1 MESESN
7 NIEEDRT
14 GTGGSMEAADRAGGG
29 VKGGAAG
36 EDRKTDGP
44 GGGTEADRRVMTRL
58 LPPLVIGAMLNPLN
72 STMLSTALMRL
83 THAFGHDV
91 SSGALLI
98 TPLYITAMIG
108 QPLMGRLADLYS
120 PKRVSYLGLVLV
132 LVAVIIG
139 MLAPSFGWLILS
151 RVILG
156 LGTSANYPSAIAI
169 LRRYYAERGRVM
181 PGNALGWIAVGGMVS
196 MVLGP
201 MVGGFLTEW
210 WGWQGIFLI
219 NIPLVL
225 LVGWLSRVLPDE
237 RPVRA
242 EKRKDG
248 ESPGLVRLFRERPI
262 IALIYIQS
270 TAAGLVLYLTLY
282 GLPQWLEGVKKLSPS
297 ATGLIL
303 LPMSISAAV
312 SSLLISRRCG
322 PLLTKWLAVICTVA
336 GCVSLFAL
344 NAGSPIATIIIV
356 SILVGLIT
364 GSNPIANQASLNEVT
379 PPELSGIS
387 FGLYRTFVY
396 IGAIGSGALL
406 KVIFH
411 KGVTDASFRQICWFS
426 LYSSLIMILLYLPML
441 IGRRRR
447 AGSAGEK
454 EEAAIQT

>member
-1 MESESN
+1 MDSGGVGGEQETGG
-7 NIEEDRT
+7 RT
-14 GTGGSMEAADRAGGG
+14 GAGGVG
-29 VKGGAAG
+29 GERNTDGAVKGADS
-36 EDRKTDGP
+36 DRW
-44 GGGTEADRRVMTRL
+44 VMTRL

-83 THAFGHDV
+83 THAFGRDV

-132 LVAVIIG
+132 MAAVIVG
-139 MLAPSFGWLILS
+139 VLAPSFGWLVVS
-151 RVILG
+151 RVLLG

-181 PGNALGWIAVGGMVS
+181 PSNALGWIAVGGMVS
-196 MVLGP
+196 LVLGP
-201 MVGGFLTEW
+201 MLGGFLTEW

-237 RPVRA
+237 RPVKA
-242 EKRKDG
+242 GKRKAG
-248 ESPGLVRLFRERPI
+248 ASPGLVRLFRERPI
-262 IALIYIQS
+262 VALIYIQS
-270 TAAGLVLYLTLY
+270 TAAGLVLYLILY

-297 ATGLIL
+297 VTGLML
-303 LPMSISAAV
+303 LPMSLSAVV

-336 GCVSLFAL
+336 GCASLFAL
-344 NAGSPIATIIIV
+344 NAGSPIATIIVV

-364 GSNPIANQASLNEVT
+364 GSNPIANQASLNEVA

-447 AGSAGEK
+447 AGGVGE
-454 EEAAIQT
+454 EGETAVQT

>member
-1 MESESN
+1 
-7 NIEEDRT
+7 
-14 GTGGSMEAADRAGGG
+14 
-29 VKGGAAG
+29 
-36 EDRKTDGP
+36 
-44 GGGTEADRRVMTRL
+44 MTRL

-120 PKRVSYLGLVLV
+120 PKKVSYLGLVLV
-132 LVAVIIG
+132 MVAVIIG
-139 MLAPSFGWLILS
+139 MLAPSFGWLIVS

-181 PGNALGWIAVGGMVS
+181 PANALGWIAVGGMVS

-210 WGWQGIFLI
+210 WGWRGIFLI

-242 EKRKDG
+242 GKRKAG
-248 ESPGLVRLFRERPI
+248 ESLGLVRLFRDRPI
-262 IALIYIQS
+262 VALIYIQS

-282 GLPQWLEGVKKLSPS
+282 GLPQWLEEVKKLSPS

-303 LPMSISAAV
+303 LPMSLSAAV
-312 SSLLISRRCG
+312 SSLVISRRCG
-322 PLLTKWLAVICTVA
+322 PLTTKWLAVICTVA
-336 GCVSLFAL
+336 GCASLFAL
-344 NAGSPIATIIIV
+344 NAGSPITTIIIV
-356 SILVGLIT
+356 SLLVGLIT
-364 GSNPIANQASLNEVT
+364 GTNPIANQASLNEEA

-447 AGSAGEK
+447 AGGVGEK
-454 EEAAIQT
+454 GEAAVQT